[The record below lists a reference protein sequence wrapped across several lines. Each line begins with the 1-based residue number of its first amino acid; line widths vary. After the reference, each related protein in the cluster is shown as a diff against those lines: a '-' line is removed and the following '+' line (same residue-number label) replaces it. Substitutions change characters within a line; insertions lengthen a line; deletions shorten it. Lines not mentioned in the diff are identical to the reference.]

1 MSLDT
6 YSALVLLAYAMMLLP
21 LGVLI
26 GQPAG
31 TRRLPLKLYV
41 AAGILIAVAIGL
53 WSLRGKQPDILTFG
67 FANTVFVFG
76 LLSTT
81 IALRAE
87 LGFPWPRKRWI
98 LLPVLFVVAY
108 WLLGYL
114 GIPRGGEILVKGS
127 VWVCQ
132 LVMAYSCAVMLHR
145 HLSRNILI
153 LFLVFALSAA
163 VFSVHL
169 FSLVSGDA
177 RTSVYP
183 FYILWYMP
191 LLILVATCVANIGF
205 LGLVLE
211 NEHTIGMVNAASR
224 AEEESRSR
232 MAEVLAQM
240 DRSSNL
246 NVISASLGLQL
257 SQPLAAIQLNAQLLQ
272 KRMRRENATSGELVD
287 GLEQVIAQ
295 VRNCAD
301 IVDQVRQFIKPPALN
316 ETLSDLQQLTR
327 EVWDLLR
334 QEAQQKGVQVEFPP
348 ELSGMY
354 GTVDR
359 LRTSQVLMNF
369 FRSGSESLQLG
380 ASGNIRLRFRKT
392 IEGVDVV
399 MFLPWPQP
407 ESELASALA
416 VRLQAHAVVFQ
427 SRLTSARATLLEF
440 GASISVRETEPNH
453 RELIL
458 HFLGSRSPAGESK
471 MERA

>member
-31 TRRLPLKLYV
+31 TRRLPMKLYV

-67 FANTVFVFG
+67 FANTVFVFALFG
-76 LLSTT
+76 TT

-87 LGFPWPRKRWI
+87 LGFPWPGKRWI
-98 LLPVLFVVAY
+98 LLPVLFIVGY
-108 WLLGYL
+108 WLAGYL
-114 GIPRGGEILVKGS
+114 SIPRGGEILLKGS
-127 VWVCQ
+127 AWACD

-145 HLSRNILI
+145 HLSRSVLI
-153 LFLVFALSAA
+153 LFLVFALSALA
-163 VFSVHL
+163 FSVHV
-169 FSLVSGDA
+169 FLVMTGDA

-183 FYILWYMP
+183 YYLLWYMP
-191 LLILVATCVANIGF
+191 LLILVATCVVNIGF

-211 NEHTIGMVNAASR
+211 NEHAIGMVKAASR

-301 IVDQVRQFIKPPALN
+301 IVDQVRQFIKPPALTV
-316 ETLSDLQQLTR
+316 TLSDLQQLTR

-399 MFLPWPQP
+399 MLLPWPQP
-407 ESELASALA
+407 ESALASALA

-427 SRLTSARATLLEF
+427 SRLTSARATLLELVKTL
-440 GASISVRETEPNH
+440 A
-453 RELIL
+453 L
-458 HFLGSRSPAGESK
+458 
-471 MERA
+471 

>member
-1 MSLDT
+1 MSIDT
-6 YSALVLLAYAMMLLP
+6 YSALILLAYALVFLP

-41 AAGILIAVAIGL
+41 ATGMLIAVAIGL

-67 FANTVFVFG
+67 FANTVFVFALFG
-76 LLSTT
+76 TT

-98 LLPVLFVVAY
+98 LLPVLFILAY

-114 GIPRGGEILVKGS
+114 GIPRGGEILVKSS
-127 VWVCQ
+127 VWVCE
-132 LVMAYSCAVMLHR
+132 LFMAYSCAVMLHR
-145 HLSRNILI
+145 HLSRNVLI

-163 VFSVHL
+163 VVSVHVFQL
-169 FSLVSGDA
+169 FTGDA

-183 FYILWYMP
+183 FYIHWYMP

-211 NEHTIGMVNAASR
+211 NEHAIGMVKAASR

-272 KRMRRENATSGELVD
+272 KRMRRENATSGELID

-301 IVDQVRQFIKPPALN
+301 IVDQVRQFIKPPALK
-316 ETLSDLQQLTR
+316 ERLADLQQLTR

-380 ASGNIRLRFRKT
+380 ASGNIRLRFHKT
-392 IEGVDVV
+392 IEGIDVV
-399 MFLPWPQP
+399 MFLPWPP
-407 ESELASALA
+407 PDRELASALA
-416 VRLQAHAVVFQ
+416 VRRQAHAVVFQ
-427 SRLTSARATLLEF
+427 SRLASARATFLEF

-458 HFLGSRSPAGESK
+458 HFLGSRSPVGESK

>member
-1 MSLDT
+1 
-6 YSALVLLAYAMMLLP
+6 
-21 LGVLI
+21 
-26 GQPAG
+26 
-31 TRRLPLKLYV
+31 
-41 AAGILIAVAIGL
+41 
-53 WSLRGKQPDILTFG
+53 
-67 FANTVFVFG
+67 
-76 LLSTT
+76 
-81 IALRAE
+81 
-87 LGFPWPRKRWI
+87 
-98 LLPVLFVVAY
+98 
-108 WLLGYL
+108 
-114 GIPRGGEILVKGS
+114 
-127 VWVCQ
+127 
-132 LVMAYSCAVMLHR
+132 
-145 HLSRNILI
+145 
-153 LFLVFALSAA
+153 
-163 VFSVHL
+163 
-169 FSLVSGDA
+169 
-177 RTSVYP
+177 
-183 FYILWYMP
+183 
-191 LLILVATCVANIGF
+191 
-205 LGLVLE
+205 
-211 NEHTIGMVNAASR
+211 MVNAASR

-399 MFLPWPQP
+399 MLLPWPQP

-427 SRLTSARATLLEF
+427 SRLASARATLLEF